1 MNEIVKHQPVQEID
15 IDEIKRVAMMMVCS
29 DFFQVGK
36 DQTQA
41 IAQIGVKILAGREMG
56 YGAFASVQGIH
67 VIQGKPTVSANLM
80 AAAVKAHPRYN
91 YKVIEMTD
99 DKVSIQF
106 YEDGQPSGVSEFTKA
121 DATLA
126 GLTGKEI
133 WKKFPRNMLFSR
145 ALSNGVRWFT
155 PDVFNGSTMYTPDEI
170 DADVTIDMATGEVI
184 TNGTQ
189 QAPRQPQPPV
199 IAPTLP
205 TPSAV
210 EKKEEKQS
218 VAPYPAEWKTP
229 ADAQKWAIDGK
240 HCSNEFEA
248 KASFKNSL
256 KDVTGQDGKLD
267 SNQLAAVLENFYKKH
282 IARQVEQQLKQAA

>member
-1 MNEIVKHQPVQEID
+1 MNEIVRHQPVQEID

-189 QAPRQPQPPV
+189 QASRQPQPPV

-205 TPSAV
+205 TPQA
-210 EKKEEKQS
+210 EKKEEKQT
-218 VAPYPAEWKTP
+218 VAPYPVEWKTP
-229 ADAQKWAIDGK
+229 ADAQAWAVSNK
-240 HCSNEFEA
+240 HCTNEFEA

-256 KDVTGQDGKLD
+256 KEVTGQDKSLD
-267 SNQLAAVLENFYKKH
+267 SNHLAAVLENFYKKH
-282 IARQVEQQLKQAA
+282 MARQNEQQLKAA

>member
-1 MNEIVKHQPVQEID
+1 MNEIVRHQPVQEID

-121 DATLA
+121 DAALA

-145 ALSNGVRWFT
+145 ALSNGVRWFA
-155 PDVFNGSTMYTPDEI
+155 PDVFNGNTVYTPDEV

-189 QAPRQPQPPV
+189 QLPQVEKKAPVQIV
-199 IAPTLP
+199 EKKEA
-205 TPSAV
+205 
-210 EKKEEKQS
+210 EKKEEKQP
-218 VAPYPAEWKTP
+218 VAPYPVAWKTP
-229 ADAQKWAIDGK
+229 ADAQKWAVSNG
-240 HCSNEFEA
+240 HCTNEFEA

-256 KDVTGQDGKLD
+256 KEVTGQDGKLD
-267 SNQLAAVLENFYKKH
+267 SNQLAAVLKNFYDKH
-282 IARQVEQQLKQAA
+282 MARQSEQQLKAA

>member
-15 IDEIKRVAMMMVCS
+15 IEEIKRVAMMMVCS

-41 IAQIGVKILAGREMG
+41 VAQIGVKILAGREMG

-91 YKVIEMTD
+91 YKVVEMTD

-106 YEDGQPSGVSEFTKA
+106 YEDGQPSGVSEFTKS

-126 GLTGKEI
+126 GLTVKDI

-145 ALSNGVRWFT
+145 ALSNGVRWFA
-155 PDVFNGSTMYTPDEI
+155 PDVFNGNTMYTPDEV

-184 TNGTQ
+184 ATGKQQLTQ
-189 QAPRQPQPPV
+189 VEKKAPVQIV
-199 IAPTLP
+199 EKKEA
-205 TPSAV
+205 
-210 EKKEEKQS
+210 EKKEEKQQ

-229 ADAQKWAIDGK
+229 ADAQAWAVSNK

-256 KDVTGQDGKLD
+256 KEVTGQDGKLD
-267 SNQLAAVLENFYKKH
+267 SNHLAAVLENFYKKH
-282 IARQVEQQLKQAA
+282 MARQNEQQLKAA